1 MGRGPSFERMLNPAE
16 LLIEPELYLRD
27 GRSVRSIADAIR
39 LLREHEGRPGVDNRD
54 EVLHLLERAETDSE
68 LQRAAEAF
76 LAWTKDLDLLAP
88 APGVELPPKSLH

>member
-1 MGRGPSFERMLNPAE
+1 MLNPAE

-39 LLREHEGRPGVDNRD
+39 LLREHEGRPGIDNRD

-68 LQRAAEAF
+68 LQQAAEAF

-88 APGVELPPKSLH
+88 APGAELRSKFLH